1 MLVEILSKKESNSEE
16 ENALKDFYDQK
27 IQKLDFFSQ
36 KPVNA
41 MIHRFLIN
49 KMLYKIYDNGP
60 QLPKNLD
67 DCVYAEDFDHRK
79 PEWLINGTYYP
90 FGKSFN
96 LIKKDDQ
103 KRIKLTKLG
112 KIYITADNSRPKD
125 ISELQSAVLR
135 DWIINNPFKSKVVNG
150 IYNLVESALELMRND
165 ELAPD
170 LDFANYFTLKSGK
183 IYEWKDEGT
192 KKTQFSN
199 YRNLSQELGLI
210 KTIDNRIY
218 ITPLGYKFIIQLQIN
233 RVREM
238 LNLL

>member
-1 MLVEILSKKESNSEE
+1 MLVEFLSNKDYNSEE

-60 QLPKNLD
+60 QLPKNLI
-67 DCVYAEDFDHRK
+67 DCVYAEDFDHKK
-79 PEWLINGTYYP
+79 PEWLINGTYFP
-90 FGKSFN
+90 FGKFFN

-112 KIYITADNSRPKD
+112 KSYIEADNSRPKD
-125 ISELQSAVLR
+125 ISESQAKVIS
-135 DWIINNPFKSKVVNG
+135 DWIIINPFKSKAVNG
-150 IYNLVESALELMRND
+150 IYNFAESTFELMRND
-165 ELAPD
+165 EIVPD
-170 LDFANYFTLKSGK
+170 LDFANYFALKSGK
-183 IYEWKDEGT
+183 FYEWKEEGT
-192 KKTQFSN
+192 KRTQFTN
-199 YRNLSQELGLI
+199 YKNLCKELRLI
-210 KTIDNRIY
+210 ETIENRIY

>member
-1 MLVEILSKKESNSEE
+1 MDLLSIKDNNSEE

-49 KMLYKIYDNGP
+49 KMLYKIHDDGP
-60 QLPKNLD
+60 QLPKNLV
-67 DCVYAEDFDHRK
+67 DCVYAEDFDHKK

-90 FGKSFN
+90 FGKFFN
-96 LIKKDDQ
+96 LIKKDNQ
-103 KRIKLTKLG
+103 KRIRLTKLG
-112 KIYITADNSRPKD
+112 KMYIQADDSRPKN
-125 ISELQSAVLR
+125 ISELQSVVIR
-135 DWIINNPFKSKVVNG
+135 DWIIHNPFKSKVVSG
-150 IYNLVESALELMRND
+150 IYNIVESALELMRND
-165 ELAPD
+165 ENIPD
-170 LDFANYFTLKSGK
+170 LNFASYFALKSGK
-183 IYEWKDEGT
+183 FYEWKDEGT
-192 KKTQFSN
+192 KKTQFNN
-199 YRNLSQELGLI
+199 YRNLSKELGLI

-218 ITPLGYKFIIQLQIN
+218 ITPLGYKFIMQLQIN